1 MTHQSWSKQ
10 QKKPPLSVCCH
21 NSNSYANSQQHSKG
35 AQRQN
40 QVIFII
46 FWGSFFSAKLF
57 SNVVFNRPKT
67 LGGLTIDLF
76 MNFEC
81 EQVEYL
87 SNISS
92 VTISQP
98 PFFSFLLFFL
108 FLHSFWTCIWFMFLM
123 KWCLGLL
130 IMIMFGCKIHFL

>member
-21 NSNSYANSQQHSKG
+21 NSNSYANSRQHSKG

-46 FWGSFFSAKLF
+46 FWGSFFQLNFF

-98 PFFSFLLFFL
+98 PFYRFFLLFF
-108 FLHSFWTCIWFMFLM
+108 FFFTVFRTHKFYFWWNCVSVHSLW
-123 KWCLGLL
+123 
-130 IMIMFGCKIHFL
+130 